1 MKKNDDVTHVPE
13 KLPGH
18 NNHKE
23 KNNEKEE
30 RARSEAK
37 DHLSELAAL
46 VDWANR
52 ECESNDSRYR
62 FRLRSEAEDVYIDVV
77 VADADGKIKAI
88 MAREITHEEV
98 LRTVEHIREG
108 EGILFDMKG

>member
-1 MKKNDDVTHVPE
+1 MKKNDDVTLVPDKLPE
-13 KLPGH
+13 KKREEG
-18 NNHKE
+18 KE
-23 KNNEKEE
+23 EKED
-30 RARSEAK
+30 RSEVK
-37 DHLSELAAL
+37 DHFSEFAAL

-52 ECESNDSRYR
+52 ECENNDSRYR

-77 VADADGKIKAI
+77 VADADGKITAI

-108 EGILFDMKG
+108 EGLLFDRKG